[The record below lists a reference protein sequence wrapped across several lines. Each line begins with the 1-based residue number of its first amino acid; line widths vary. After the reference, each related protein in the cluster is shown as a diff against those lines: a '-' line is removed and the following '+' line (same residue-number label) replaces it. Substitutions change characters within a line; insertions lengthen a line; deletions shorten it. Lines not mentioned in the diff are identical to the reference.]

1 MEDKDMTSLIRF
13 SPTTE
18 VRSLQREI
26 DRMFDSFLPKS
37 NGDSEQAVWT
47 PRVDL
52 AESENAYLVH
62 LDVPGMKKE
71 DLEVNFQDG
80 SVTVSGTRNEQEI
93 DEDANFVRVERRF
106 GRFYRSFDLP
116 KTVDSSKIEAKYEDG
131 VLAIRIPKA
140 EESKPKT
147 VTIK

>member
-1 MEDKDMTSLIRF
+1 MTSLIRF

-26 DRMFDSFLPKS
+26 DRMFDSLLPRG
-37 NGDSEQAVWT
+37 NGDAEQAVWA

-52 AESENAYLVH
+52 AETDHAYLIQ

-71 DLEVNFQDG
+71 ELEVSFQDG
-80 SVTVSGTRNEQEI
+80 SLTICGERKQRATE
-93 DEDANFVRVERRF
+93 EDTSIVRVERRF

-116 KTVDSSKIEAKYEDG
+116 KAVDSTKIEASYEDG
-131 VLAIRIPKA
+131 VLAIEVPKA
-140 EESKPKT
+140 EESKPRT
-147 VTIK
+147 VQIK

>member
-1 MEDKDMTSLIRF
+1 MTSLIRF

>member
-1 MEDKDMTSLIRF
+1 MTSLIRF

-26 DRMFDSFLPKS
+26 DRMFDSFLPKA

-80 SVTVSGTRNEQEI
+80 SVTVSGTRNEQTVG
-93 DEDANFVRVERRF
+93 EDANFVRVERRF

-116 KTVDSSKIEAKYEDG
+116 KTVDSSKIEATYEDG
-131 VLAIRIPKA
+131 VLSIRIPKA
-140 EESKPKT
+140 EESKPKS

>member
-1 MEDKDMTSLIRF
+1 MTSLIRF

-26 DRMFDSFLPKS
+26 DRMFDSFLPKA

-80 SVTVSGTRNEQEI
+80 SVTVSGTRNEQTVG
-93 DEDANFVRVERRF
+93 EDANFVRVERRF

-131 VLAIRIPKA
+131 VLSIRIPKA
-140 EESKPKT
+140 EESKPKS

>member
-1 MEDKDMTSLIRF
+1 MTSLIRF

-26 DRMFDSFLPKS
+26 DRMFDSFLPKA

-80 SVTVSGTRNEQEI
+80 SVTVSGTRNEQTVG
-93 DEDANFVRVERRF
+93 EDANFDRVERRF

-131 VLAIRIPKA
+131 VLSIRIPKA
-140 EESKPKT
+140 EESKPKS

>member
-1 MEDKDMTSLIRF
+1 MTSLIRF

-93 DEDANFVRVERRF
+93 GEDANFVRVERRF

-116 KTVDSSKIEAKYEDG
+116 KTVDSTKIEAKYEDG

>member
-26 DRMFDSFLPKS
+26 DRMFDSFLPKA

-80 SVTVSGTRNEQEI
+80 SVTVSGTRNEQAI
-93 DEDANFVRVERRF
+93 GEDANFVRVERRF

-131 VLAIRIPKA
+131 VLSIRIPKA